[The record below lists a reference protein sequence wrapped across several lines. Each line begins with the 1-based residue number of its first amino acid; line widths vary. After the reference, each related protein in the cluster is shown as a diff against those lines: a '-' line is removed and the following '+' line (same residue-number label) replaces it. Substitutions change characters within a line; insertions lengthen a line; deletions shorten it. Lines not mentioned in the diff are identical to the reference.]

1 MVGNA
6 PTLNIVL
13 TMPGTIGVM
22 PIAHYPATAD
32 IRDDNFRSY
41 YTHDEER
48 AEPGYYKVRHVLH
61 VYKGNH

>member
-1 MVGNA
+1 M
-6 PTLNIVL
+6 L
-13 TMPGTIGVM
+13 GTIGVM